1 MKTLI
6 NATKLLRRGLF
17 FASFALFAFWT
28 SYGLAQ
34 TYPSKPLQLIVPFP
48 AGGAIDVL
56 ARNVAQKA
64 ASALGQ
70 PIVIQNKPGAS
81 GMIALEACAKSPA
94 DGYHLCLV
102 TSDGMSFNSFMF
114 AKLPYD
120 PVQDF
125 VPVTVLVKISGVIVA
140 SAAAPYDTMAG
151 LIDQAKR
158 KPSSINWASFG
169 VGSNPHI
176 YLNWIA
182 NKAKVDITHVSYKG
196 SAQTIPAVIS
206 GESDVTYVALGFVL
220 PHIRSGKL
228 KALAVTTQK
237 RLPQLPDTP
246 TLAELGLDTGAQ
258 NWVGI
263 VAPAQ
268 TPMSIVQR
276 LNTVFAK
283 EIKDPSLVDGFLSVQ
298 AFDPVGS
305 SQEDSALLIKADR
318 IMAQRVIQ
326 LTGIKLDSSN

>member
-1 MKTLI
+1 L
-6 NATKLLRRGLF
+6 ASLGVFLLF
-17 FASFALFAFWT
+17 QASCF
-28 SYGLAQ
+28 AQ
-34 TYPSKPLQLIVPFP
+34 TFPNKPLQLIVPFP

-64 ASALGQ
+64 SGALGQ

-81 GMIALEACAKSPA
+81 GLIAFEACAKSPA

-102 TSDGMSFNSFMF
+102 TSDGMSFNPYLFS
-114 AKLPYD
+114 KLPYD

-125 VPVTVLVKISGVIVA
+125 VPITVLVKISGVIVSSA
-140 SAAAPYDTMAG
+140 SAPFDSMAG
-151 LIDQAKR
+151 LIEQARK

-169 VGSNPHI
+169 IGSNPHI

-182 NKAKVDITHVSYKG
+182 NKAKVDITHVAYKG

-220 PHIRSGKL
+220 PQIRAGKL
-228 KALAVTTQK
+228 RPLAVTTPK
-237 RLPQLPDTP
+237 RLAQLPEVP

-268 TPMSIVQR
+268 TPMAIVQR
-276 LNTVFAK
+276 LNAVFAK
-283 EIKDPSLVDGFLSVQ
+283 EIKDPALVDGFLSVQ
-298 AFDPVGS
+298 AFDPVGAS
-305 SQEDSALLIKADR
+305 LEESAALIKLDR
-318 IMAQRVIQ
+318 LTAQRVIQ
-326 LTGIKLDSSN
+326 STGIKLDSIN

>member
-1 MKTLI
+1 L
-6 NATKLLRRGLF
+6 ASLGVFLLF
-17 FASFALFAFWT
+17 QASCF
-28 SYGLAQ
+28 AQ
-34 TYPSKPLQLIVPFP
+34 TFPNKPLQLIVPFP

-64 ASALGQ
+64 SGALGQ

-81 GMIALEACAKSPA
+81 GLIAFEACAKSPA

-102 TSDGMSFNSFMF
+102 TSDGMSFNPFMF
-114 AKLPYD
+114 SKLPYD

-125 VPVTVLVKISGVIVA
+125 VPITVLVKISGVIVSSV
-140 SAAAPYDTMAG
+140 SAPFDSMAG
-151 LIDQAKR
+151 LIEQARK

-169 VGSNPHI
+169 IGSNPHI

-182 NKAKVDITHVSYKG
+182 NKAKVDITHVAYKG

-206 GESDVTYVALGFVL
+206 GESDVTYVALGYVL
-220 PHIRSGKL
+220 PQIRAGKL
-228 KALAVTTQK
+228 KPLAVTTPK
-237 RLPQLPDTP
+237 RLAQLPEVP

-268 TPMSIVQR
+268 TPMAIVQR
-276 LNTVFAK
+276 LNAVFAK
-283 EIKDPSLVDGFLSVQ
+283 EIKDPALVDGFLSVQ
-298 AFDPVGS
+298 AFDPVGAS
-305 SQEDSALLIKADR
+305 LEESAALIKLDR
-318 IMAQRVIQ
+318 LTAQRVIQ
-326 LTGIKLDSSN
+326 STGIKLDSIN